1 MVAAGS
7 AFFARD
13 KISLWKKQ
21 QKSKI
26 EYDKKQHTYQIE
38 YDLAR
43 RLLVSIYE
51 YRDAVQAVRN
61 PLISFTPVSA
71 NEEPQ
76 KSLDVRNFEAQ
87 QKVHFQ
93 RYDKVNK
100 VGREIDA
107 GVLESTVFWD
117 DELKKIT
124 DKIGA
129 LNDDLSSNYKY
140 YYNSKNPATSANKRE
155 VYGNMVNRE
164 ILYAGRSNDKFSKDF
179 DAVVKEAE
187 DYLQQKMRQ

>member
-107 GVLESTVFWD
+107 GVFH
-117 DELKKIT
+117 
-124 DKIGA
+124 
-129 LNDDLSSNYKY
+129 
-140 YYNSKNPATSANKRE
+140 
-155 VYGNMVNRE
+155 
-164 ILYAGRSNDKFSKDF
+164 
-179 DAVVKEAE
+179 
-187 DYLQQKMRQ
+187 